1 VRGAS
6 SGKPR
11 VEFDRVWKKFRRGL
25 LHDSLRDFLPALARS
40 FAGGPARGEPLREGE
55 FWALQDVSFRVE
67 PGEALGIIGPNGAG
81 KSTILKLLIG
91 ILRPTRG
98 RALIQGRTGALIE
111 LAAGFHPD
119 LTGRENVFL
128 QGAIMGMKRGE
139 IERQFE
145 RIVEFAEI
153 SEFIDTQ
160 VKRYSSGM
168 SARLGFAIAAHLDP
182 EVLVIDEILAVGD
195 RSFQRKA
202 FERLAE
208 ITRRE
213 IPVVIVS
220 HQLER
225 VAELCSKAVL
235 LNRGRVVR
243 IGSADEVISHY
254 VAEGFGDERLDLAWG
269 PLRLHRLAIE
279 PDLPIP
285 SGAAIHARVEAAA
298 TAKLGPSETLMMR
311 VRDIETGQPLFSLTT
326 RAAGVELPAEG
337 SFTLALDL
345 EANLAGGMYL
355 LEVGVWDFD
364 EHREAS
370 PSLRRTFHVRED
382 HDFHGSVNLRGRF
395 AVGDAPGGAPP
406 WPRS

>member
-1 VRGAS
+1 VTR
-6 SGKPR
+6 PR
-11 VEFDRVWKKFRRGL
+11 VEFDGVWKKFRRGIV
-25 LHDSLRDFLPALARS
+25 HDSLRDFVPALVREL
-40 FAGGPARGEPLREGE
+40 AGTPARADALRQGE

-81 KSTILKLLIG
+81 KSTVLKLLIG
-91 ILRPTRG
+91 ILTPTRG
-98 RALIQGRTGALIE
+98 RALVQGRAGALIE

-139 IERQFE
+139 IQRQFD

-182 EVLVIDEILAVGD
+182 EVLVIDEILSVGD

-202 FERLAE
+202 FTRLAE
-208 ITRRE
+208 IARRE

-220 HQLER
+220 HQLDR
-225 VAELCSKAVL
+225 VAELCSQAIL

-243 IGSADEVISHY
+243 VGSAAECISHY
-254 VAEGFGDERLDLAWG
+254 VAEGFGDERLGLAWG
-269 PLRLHRLAIE
+269 PLRLSQLRVE
-279 PDLPIP
+279 PDLPIA
-285 SGAAIHARVEAAA
+285 SGAAIHARVEAHA
-298 TAKLGPSETLMMR
+298 TGPLAPSETLLMR
-311 VRDIETGQPLFSLTT
+311 VRDIETGEPLFSLTT
-326 RAAGVELPAEG
+326 RAAELELPQQGA
-337 SFTLALDL
+337 FALDIDL
-345 EANLAGGMYL
+345 EANLTGGMYL
-355 LEVGVWDFD
+355 LEVCVWDFD

-395 AVGDAPGGAPP
+395 KVGGGAAGA
-406 WPRS
+406 

>member
-139 IERQFE
+139 IQRQFD

-195 RSFQRKA
+195 RAFQRKA

-225 VAELCSKAVL
+225 VAELCFDVAVVAVHH
-235 LNRGRVVR
+235 RPPRV
-243 IGSADEVISHY
+243 A
-254 VAEGFGDERLDLAWG
+254 ARLARPRLAWVLTVPG
-269 PLRLHRLAIE
+269 RMPRVSAMVV
-279 PDLPIP
+279 
-285 SGAAIHARVEAAA
+285 SG
-298 TAKLGPSETLMMR
+298 
-311 VRDIETGQPLFSLTT
+311 
-326 RAAGVELPAEG
+326 
-337 SFTLALDL
+337 
-345 EANLAGGMYL
+345 
-355 LEVGVWDFD
+355 
-364 EHREAS
+364 
-370 PSLRRTFHVRED
+370 
-382 HDFHGSVNLRGRF
+382 
-395 AVGDAPGGAPP
+395 
-406 WPRS
+406 RSSQ

>member
-1 VRGAS
+1 MTT
-6 SGKPR
+6 PH

-25 LHDSLRDFLPALARS
+25 LHDSLRDFVPALIRQLA
-40 FAGGPARGEPLREGE
+40 AGPSPSEPLREGE
-55 FWALQDVSFRVE
+55 FWALQDVRFRVD

-91 ILRPTRG
+91 ILKPTRG
-98 RALIQGRTGALIE
+98 RARIQGRTGALIE

-128 QGAIMGMKRGE
+128 QGSIMGMRRSE
-139 IERQFE
+139 TQRQFD

-182 EVLVIDEILAVGD
+182 EVLVIDEILSVGD

-208 ITRRE
+208 IARRE

-220 HQLER
+220 HQLDR

-235 LNRGRVVR
+235 MNRGRVVR
-243 IGSADEVISHY
+243 SGPADECIAAYVEEGYEGAQLGKAWDRLQLQRIS
-254 VAEGFGDERLDLAWG
+254 
-269 PLRLHRLAIE
+269 IE
-279 PDLPIP
+279 PDLPIR
-285 SGAAIHARVEAAA
+285 SGGAVQARVEALAV
-298 TAKLGPSETLMMR
+298 GPLPRSETLMMR
-311 VRDIETGQPLFSLTT
+311 VRHVETGEPLFSLTT
-326 RAAGVELPAEG
+326 RAAGVVLPEQGHFA
-337 SFTLALDL
+337 LALDL
-345 EANLAGGMYL
+345 EANISGGMYL
-355 LEVGVWDFD
+355 LEVCVWNFE

-382 HDFHGSVNLRGRF
+382 HDFNGSVNLHGRF
-395 AVGDAPGGAPP
+395 EIDANSGIHA
-406 WPRS
+406 

>member
-1 VRGAS
+1 VTAH
-6 SGKPR
+6 

-25 LHDSLRDFLPALARS
+25 LHDSLRDFVPALVRQL
-40 FAGGPARGEPLREGE
+40 ARGAAQRQASLDEGE
-55 FWALQDVSFRVE
+55 FWALQDVSFRVD

-81 KSTILKLLIG
+81 KSTVLKLLIG

-98 RALIQGRTGALIE
+98 RAHIEGRTGALIE

-128 QGAIMGMKRGE
+128 QGAIMGMKRNE
-139 IERQFE
+139 IQRQFD
-145 RIVEFAEI
+145 RIVAFAEL

-182 EVLVIDEILAVGD
+182 EVLVIDEILSVGD
-195 RSFQRKA
+195 RAFQRKA
-202 FERLAE
+202 FDRLGE
-208 ITRRE
+208 IARRE

-220 HQLER
+220 HQLDR

-243 IGSADEVISHY
+243 AGSADECISHY
-254 VAEGFGDERLDLAWG
+254 VAEGYGSEQTGLAWG
-269 PLRLHRLAIE
+269 PLELRRLSVE
-279 PDLPIP
+279 PDLPIR
-285 SGAAIHARVEAAA
+285 SGAAIAARVEALA
-298 TAKLGPSETLMMR
+298 SEPLPRAHTLMVR
-311 VRDIETGQPLFSLTT
+311 VRHIETGEPLFSLTT
-326 RAAGVELPAEG
+326 RAAEVALPEQGA
-337 SFTLALDL
+337 FTLSLDL

-355 LEVGVWDFD
+355 LEVCVWDVD
-364 EHREAS
+364 AGHEAS

-382 HDFHGSVNLRGRF
+382 HDFHGSVNLHGRF
-395 AVGDAPGGAPP
+395 AVGRGDALPEPSAGV
-406 WPRS
+406 R